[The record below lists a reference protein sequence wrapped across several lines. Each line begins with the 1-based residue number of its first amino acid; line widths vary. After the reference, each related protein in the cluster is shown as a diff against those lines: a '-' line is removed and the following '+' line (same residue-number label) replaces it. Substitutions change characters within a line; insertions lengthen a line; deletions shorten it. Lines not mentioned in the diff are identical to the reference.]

1 MLITSSSMFLPD
13 ALARLAGRAHIASTA
28 PPAAAMSSADDR
40 RCRLRRRTK
49 LTGDRITVSK
59 KKAADALHNTMVEA
73 QI

>member
-13 ALARLAGRAHIASTA
+13 ALARLAGRAHIAATA
-28 PPAAAMSSADDR
+28 PPAAAAMSSADDR

-59 KKAADALHNTMVEA
+59 KKAVVAVAE
-73 QI
+73 